1 VDKFVD
7 KNGRLF
13 TPGCTF
19 IKEVRGKQRTYMV
32 HKMCATQTLPT
43 FVVRAL
49 HCREIAPDLPYYKR
63 TRITDLKNTIII
75 GETDGTK
82 TSTKD

>member
-1 VDKFVD
+1 MDKFVD

-19 IKEVRGKQRTYMV
+19 IKEVRGKQRTYV
-32 HKMCATQTLPT
+32 VQKLCATQTSSMV
-43 FVVRAL
+43 VVRAL
-49 HCREIAPDLPYYKR
+49 HCREMSPDLPYWKLA
-63 TRITDLKNTIII
+63 RITDLKNTIII
-75 GETDGTK
+75 GESDGTK